1 MNNPLDIL
9 KKYWGFNSFRSNQF
23 EIINTV
29 LENQDCLILLP
40 TGGGKSICFQIPALM
55 RDGICIVIS
64 PLISLIK
71 DQVDSL
77 NKKAIKAI
85 TLTDANSQSEL
96 IRLLDNCL
104 YGNIKFLYTS
114 PEKLE
119 INLVKEKIKMMK
131 VNFIAVD
138 EAHCISQ
145 WGHDFRPAYMRIK
158 SIRDIC
164 PKSTLIAL
172 TATATSSV
180 SKDICKKLNLIKPKI
195 FKNSFF
201 RNNISYNCFIT
212 KDKISKSISILNKS
226 NGSAILYLNNRYL
239 TEKISNKLN
248 SKGISSDFYHGG
260 MDTEAK
266 KKKYKKWMGN
276 KTRVIV
282 ATNAFGMGI
291 DKSDVET
298 IIHLSIP
305 DSIESYVQETGRAG
319 RNGIK
324 ANSYLIIEKNG
335 LLNLKMRPI
344 NRTIE
349 LSFLKIVYYKL
360 NMYLQ
365 VAFGELS
372 EYAHDFNFN
381 KFCNTYKFSKQKT
394 YKHLK
399 FLEQNG
405 IIFFKEKFK
414 KKILI
419 QFNKPLKEASYN
431 SNISKA
437 KIINYILRLHSNI
450 YHEMTEIDI
459 DKISLTCNIKKEYVI
474 NTLKTMELEKT
485 VKIKKESSDSQIKFL
500 FPREDDIT
508 INKISKNLKHQN
520 EIKKLKFKAVLS
532 YIKNSDVCRSKQLLN
547 YFDEKILDNCGSCDV
562 CQITT

>member
-1 MNNPLDIL
+1 
-9 KKYWGFNSFRSNQF
+9 
-23 EIINTV
+23 
-29 LENQDCLILLP
+29 
-40 TGGGKSICFQIPALM
+40 
-55 RDGICIVIS
+55 
-64 PLISLIK
+64 
-71 DQVDSL
+71 
-77 NKKAIKAI
+77 
-85 TLTDANSQSEL
+85 
-96 IRLLDNCL
+96 
-104 YGNIKFLYTS
+104 
-114 PEKLE
+114 
-119 INLVKEKIKMMK
+119 
-131 VNFIAVD
+131 
-138 EAHCISQ
+138 
-145 WGHDFRPAYMRIK
+145 
-158 SIRDIC
+158 
-164 PKSTLIAL
+164 
-172 TATATSSV
+172 
-180 SKDICKKLNLIKPKI
+180 
-195 FKNSFF
+195 
-201 RNNISYNCFIT
+201 
-212 KDKISKSISILNKS
+212 
-226 NGSAILYLNNRYL
+226 
-239 TEKISNKLN
+239 
-248 SKGISSDFYHGG
+248 
-260 MDTEAK
+260 
-266 KKKYKKWMGN
+266 MGN

-414 KKILI
+414 KKFLI

-459 DKISLTCNIKKEYVI
+459 DKISHVCNLKKEYVI
-474 NTLKTMELEKT
+474 NSLEIMELEKNI
-485 VKIKKESSDSQIKFL
+485 KIKKESSDTQIKFL
-500 FPREDDIT
+500 FPREDNIT

-520 EIKKLKFKAVLS
+520 EVKKLKFEAVLR
-532 YIKNSDVCRSKQLLN
+532 YTKNSDVCRSKQLLN
-547 YFDEKILDNCGSCDV
+547 YFDEKILDDCGSCDV
-562 CQITT
+562 CQTTT

>member
-1 MNNPLDIL
+1 M
-9 KKYWGFNSFRSNQF
+9 
-23 EIINTV
+23 
-29 LENQDCLILLP
+29 
-40 TGGGKSICFQIPALM
+40 
-55 RDGICIVIS
+55 
-64 PLISLIK
+64 
-71 DQVDSL
+71 
-77 NKKAIKAI
+77 
-85 TLTDANSQSEL
+85 
-96 IRLLDNCL
+96 
-104 YGNIKFLYTS
+104 
-114 PEKLE
+114 
-119 INLVKEKIKMMK
+119 
-131 VNFIAVD
+131 
-138 EAHCISQ
+138 
-145 WGHDFRPAYMRIK
+145 
-158 SIRDIC
+158 
-164 PKSTLIAL
+164 
-172 TATATSSV
+172 
-180 SKDICKKLNLIKPKI
+180 
-195 FKNSFF
+195 
-201 RNNISYNCFIT
+201 
-212 KDKISKSISILNKS
+212 
-226 NGSAILYLNNRYL
+226 
-239 TEKISNKLN
+239 
-248 SKGISSDFYHGG
+248 
-260 MDTEAK
+260 
-266 KKKYKKWMGN
+266 
-276 KTRVIV
+276 
-282 ATNAFGMGI
+282 
-291 DKSDVET
+291 
-298 IIHLSIP
+298 
-305 DSIESYVQETGRAG
+305 QETGRAG

-324 ANSYLIIEKNG
+324 ADSYLIIEKNG
-335 LLNLKMRPI
+335 LLNLKMWLI

-372 EYAHDFNFN
+372 EFTHDFNFN

-394 YKHLK
+394 YRHLK

-405 IIFFKEKFK
+405 VIFFKEKFK
-414 KKILI
+414 NKFLIL
-419 QFNKPLKEASYN
+419 FRKPLKEASYN

-437 KIINYILRLHSNI
+437 KIINHILRLHSNI